1 MDALLHFPAAAVG
14 GDVGER
20 EPGVH
25 HYAAELGG
33 VCVEVVMSTKRAGW
47 WNKVANHS
55 KKASLIARNQQLS
68 FTFFTV
74 YEHHSY

>member
-1 MDALLHFPAAAVG
+1 M
-14 GDVGER
+14 GEG

-25 HYAAELGG
+25 HHAAELGG

-47 WNKVANHS
+47 KNKVGNRS

-68 FTFFTV
+68 FTVFHRLRAPLSLKRDARLLF
-74 YEHHSY
+74 